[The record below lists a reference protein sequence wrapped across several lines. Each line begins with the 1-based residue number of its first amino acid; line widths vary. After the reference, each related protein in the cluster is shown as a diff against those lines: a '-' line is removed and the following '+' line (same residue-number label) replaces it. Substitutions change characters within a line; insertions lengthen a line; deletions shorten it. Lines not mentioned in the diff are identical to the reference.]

1 MSSITTFGRR
11 IIFMTVLAFLAA
23 LIGVLVGRSISN
35 PRSEQASALHDLVH
49 EQLDLDQQQ
58 RARIEALE
66 ESFATRRRARE
77 LEIRADN
84 ARLAAAIQAEHGY
97 GPRVTAEVD
106 RSHRVMGDL
115 QKETL
120 AHIFAMRAVL
130 RPDQAERF
138 DRAVVRALTAS
149 SAPE

>member
-1 MSSITTFGRR
+1 MRGLGTFGRR
-11 IIFMTVLAFLAA
+11 VIFMTVLAFLAA
-23 LIGVLVGRSISN
+23 LIGVLVGRSIAD
-35 PRSEQASALHDLVH
+35 PRAEQASALHDLLH
-49 EQLDLDQQQ
+49 EQLDLDPQQ
-58 RARIEALE
+58 RARIGALE
-66 ESFATRRRARE
+66 ERFATRRRALE

-130 RPDQAERF
+130 RADQAERF
-138 DRAVVRALTAS
+138 DRAVVQALTANA
-149 SAPE
+149 APE

>member
-1 MSSITTFGRR
+1 MRSIGAFGRR
-11 IIFMTVLAFLAA
+11 IIFMAVLAFLAA
-23 LIGVLVGRSISN
+23 LAGVIVGRTIAD
-35 PRSEQASALHDLVH
+35 PRREQASALHDLLH
-49 EQLDLDQQQ
+49 EELDLDQQQ
-58 RARIEALE
+58 RARIDALE
-66 ESFATRRRARE
+66 ESFATRRRALE

-106 RSHRVMGDL
+106 RSHQVMGDL

-120 AHIFAMRAVL
+120 AHVFAMRAVL

-149 SAPE
+149 STSE

>member
-1 MSSITTFGRR
+1 MKGIGPFGRR
-11 IIFMTVLAFLAA
+11 IILVAVVAFLAA
-23 LIGVLVGRSISN
+23 LAGVLIGRSISEA
-35 PRSEQASALHDLVH
+35 RSEQATALHELLH
-49 EQLDLDQQQ
+49 EQLDLDPQQ
-58 RARIEALE
+58 RASIASLE
-66 ESFATRRRARE
+66 ERFAVRRRALE

-130 RPDQAERF
+130 RPDQQQRF
-138 DRAVVRALTAS
+138 DQAVVEALTAT
-149 SAPE
+149 AE

>member
-1 MSSITTFGRR
+1 MRTTGRFGRTLV
-11 IIFMTVLAFLAA
+11 ILAAVAFLAA
-23 LIGVLVGRSISN
+23 LAGVLVGRSLPD
-35 PRSEQASALHDLVH
+35 PRAEQATALHKLLHD
-49 EQLDLDQQQ
+49 QLDLDPQQ
-58 RARIEALE
+58 RVRIAALE
-66 ESFATRRRARE
+66 ERFAVRHQALE

-97 GPRVTAEVD
+97 GPQVTAEVD
-106 RSHRVMGDL
+106 RSHAVMGDL

-138 DRAVVRALTAS
+138 DRAVVQALTAN
-149 SAPE
+149 ADPE

>member
-1 MSSITTFGRR
+1 MRGIGPFGRR
-11 IIFMTVLAFLAA
+11 IILVAVVAFLAA
-23 LIGVLVGRSISN
+23 LAGVLIGRSISEA
-35 PRSEQASALHDLVH
+35 RSEQATALHDLLH
-49 EQLDLDQQQ
+49 ERLDLDPQQ
-58 RARIEALE
+58 RASIASLE
-66 ESFATRRRARE
+66 ERFAVRRRALE

-84 ARLAAAIQAEHGY
+84 ARIAAAIQAEHGY

-130 RPDQAERF
+130 RPDQQQRF
-138 DRAVVRALTAS
+138 DQAVVEALTAT
-149 SAPE
+149 AE

>member
-1 MSSITTFGRR
+1 MRAIGPFGRR
-11 IIFMTVLAFLAA
+11 IILVAVLAFLAA
-23 LIGVLVGRSISN
+23 LAGVLIGRSISDG
-35 PRSEQASALHDLVH
+35 RSEQATALHELLH
-49 EQLDLDQQQ
+49 EEFDLDQQQ
-58 RARIEALE
+58 RASIAALE
-66 ESFATRRRARE
+66 ERFATRRRALE

-106 RSHRVMGDL
+106 RTHRVMGDL

-130 RPDQAERF
+130 RPDQQERF
-138 DRAVVRALTAS
+138 DRAVVEALTAR
-149 SAPE
+149 AE